1 MVFVFCLSN
10 LLAEAG
16 WAAESRVGINVF
28 FSFLLSLITLRI
40 IVVMSFPDSS
50 PDVGYTLHSH
60 REGSSKRC
68 KEQLSLLLLHHTRG
82 AQGSFEK
89 PDRTS
94 VSKWATNPSS
104 SLSVSFVGCKIVI
117 AASSEGQFSP
127 VSCFG
132 RDVTSTEADR
142 SCKSSHCSS
151 PKFLF
156 VEKMMCFFLW
166 G

>member
-16 WAAESRVGINVF
+16 WAAESRVGIHAF
-28 FSFLLSLITLRI
+28 FSFPLSLITLRV

-50 PDVGYTLHSH
+50 PDVGQTLHSH

-68 KEQLSLLLLHHTRG
+68 KERLSLLLLHHTRG

-104 SLSVSFVGCKIVI
+104 SLSVAFVGCKIVI
-117 AASSEGQFSP
+117 AASSVALKASFHLCP
-127 VSCFG
+127 VSEG
-132 RDVTSTEADR
+132 MLLPRRQIEAAKAATALAPD
-142 SCKSSHCSS
+142 SY
-151 PKFLF
+151 L
-156 VEKMMCFFLW
+156 
-166 G
+166 